1 MKLSTLFIS
10 LFVLLS
16 TGMSAAA
23 QSTKIP
29 AADKPGTS
37 ALPVGTFSEIK
48 GDHVKGQAGA
58 PVTMIIFAS
67 VTCPHCAHW
76 FESVWP
82 ELNTEYVDNGSLRIV
97 FRELPTAPADFAQ
110 AGFMLA
116 NCAPEEQ
123 YFDMI
128 EYQMKEQD
136 AIIGSIKAGTHL
148 DTYLDI
154 AKRAGLENK
163 EQMFEC
169 FANEAGLARIDKA
182 NQLAGAAGLTGV
194 PFFIIDGKVFKENPD
209 MPHLRKH
216 LDGLLARGYTPAP
229 AK

>member
-1 MKLSTLFIS
+1 MKFSTLLVS
-10 LFVLLS
+10 LFAMFC
-16 TGMSAAA
+16 TNIPAHA
-23 QSTKIP
+23 QSTKIL
-29 AADKPGTS
+29 AADKPEKT
-37 ALPVGTFSEIK
+37 ALPAGTFAEIA

-76 FESVWP
+76 FETVWP
-82 ELNTEYVDNGSLRIV
+82 ELNTQYVDNGSLRIV

-116 NCAPEEQ
+116 NCAPEDQ

-136 AIIGSIKAGTHL
+136 AIIGSIKEGKHL
-148 DTYLDI
+148 EKYLTI
-154 AKRAGLENK
+154 AKRAGLEDQD
-163 EQMFEC
+163 QMFEC
-169 FANEAGLARIDKA
+169 FSNEEGLARISKV

-209 MPHLRKH
+209 MPHLKKH
-216 LDGLLARGYTPAP
+216 LDGLLARGYTPVP
-229 AK
+229 TK